1 MKKKKVY
8 RSVSDIRLARERLK
22 YEHKFYKER
31 LLATAGNTIPSL
43 SVSMRNLG
51 IAIRNRFFALS
62 ILRSAARS
70 NIFYSIIGRIFRKRK
85 SKQKINN

>member
-22 YEHKFYKER
+22 YENQFYKER
-31 LLATAGNTIPSL
+31 LLASAGATIPSL

-51 IAIRNRFFALS
+51 LAIRNRFFTLTVLGS
-62 ILRSAARS
+62 LARS
-70 NIFYSIIGRIFRKRK
+70 NLFYKLLGRVFKKRRKK
-85 SKQKINN
+85 